1 MKKIIALLTA
11 GLVLVAA
18 LSGCAG
24 KTAQSMDG
32 AAMPQ
37 TQTGVQTLSSKSEE
51 QTTLEDNYEFS
62 SEILAE
68 PNDIRYTDVPGM
80 PTQDFVLSFEDVKN
94 EKTYDVTVEE
104 PDKLTSNALSD
115 IYNFVQTEQRKPV
128 RYFDEEVQKAVEE
141 LLPNGV
147 SVDILHMTEFMQV
160 LLEKTEDKN
169 SDAKATVIIDA
180 DYVPNRLVIV
190 MIGDRQA
197 CKDDQDLDAIE
208 WTPLK
213 ASVTEVGKIE
223 FVLPAELLEK
233 VEGDDII
240 FSVLTDRIGTHGG
253 VIHYKDGEIIIT
265 YPSKTAEDFQKEY
278 GLYPYN
284 NTANIPGD
292 SGAHFTD
299 TVAQFE
305 DRCYLHRD
313 SADERNGWY
322 REDNSW
328 SYYVDGTAL
337 TGAQELPS
345 HIADE
350 SGKFWYDLG
359 EDGKCS
365 GKLTYVYRRYHH
377 IGKCVCPDCG
387 FHSPESDYLAT
398 DVDMEKGTMTLRE
411 GGEEHPYRLI
421 SDSVP
426 NLYNMV
432 TVIAVLRQLG
442 YSHEAISGYMSRA
455 AVVATRHMEEQV
467 GNVKL
472 VRQMSKEKNALAG
485 SRTFQYIAQRPGT
498 KELLLMMNCLGDAHH
513 WSENTCW
520 IFDADFEYLCN
531 DSVVQLVCTGA
542 RCRDYKL
549 RLLMAGVP
557 EERIVCE
564 PDEFR
569 AAELLRYTPGDDV
582 YILYGTDSL
591 ALSYKVY
598 DHMKEEAARHAQD
611 GAEKEAQA

>member
-265 YPSKTAEDFQKEY
+265 YPSKTAEDTGRIFKDGADAGRSFGDIASAELELSAHWLKKQLISSHRFNSLYLKAFRREVFNGDTTDYSCFY
-278 GLYPYN
+278 GTHCGEDKAQLLYPVTNAKKIWYLPDRLYQYHQRTDSTMHQCRPDTISRMMAGEMFTLLYQFMQTWGMTEPADLEEVAVYYLKNYLSVYYN
-284 NTANIPGD
+284 CRKCCTAK
-292 SGAHFTD
+292 
-299 TVAQFE
+299 
-305 DRCYLHRD
+305 
-313 SADERNGWY
+313 ER
-322 REDNSW
+322 
-328 SYYVDGTAL
+328 
-337 TGAQELPS
+337 Q
-345 HIADE
+345 I
-350 SGKFWYDLG
+350 
-359 EDGKCS
+359 
-365 GKLTYVYRRYHH
+365 
-377 IGKCVCPDCG
+377 
-387 FHSPESDYLAT
+387 
-398 DVDMEKGTMTLRE
+398 
-411 GGEEHPYRLI
+411 
-421 SDSVP
+421 
-426 NLYNMV
+426 
-432 TVIAVLRQLG
+432 LRQ
-442 YSHEAISGYMSRA
+442 YPWNKEIDKTAMRYFFSSRL
-455 AVVATRHMEEQV
+455 T
-467 GNVKL
+467 VKERAKL
-472 VRQMSKEKNALAG
+472 LAALA
-485 SRTFQYIAQRPGT
+485 
-498 KELLLMMNCLGDAHH
+498 
-513 WSENTCW
+513 
-520 IFDADFEYLCN
+520 
-531 DSVVQLVCTGA
+531 
-542 RCRDYKL
+542 
-549 RLLMAGVP
+549 
-557 EERIVCE
+557 
-564 PDEFR
+564 R
-569 AAELLRYTPGDDV
+569 A
-582 YILYGTDSL
+582 
-591 ALSYKVY
+591 
-598 DHMKEEAARHAQD
+598 
-611 GAEKEAQA
+611 

>member
-115 IYNFVQTEQRKPV
+115 IYNFVQTEQCKPV

-253 VIHYKDGEIIIT
+253 VIRYKDGEIIIT
-265 YPSKTAEDFQKEY
+265 YPSKTAED
-278 GLYPYN
+278 
-284 NTANIPGD
+284 
-292 SGAHFTD
+292 
-299 TVAQFE
+299 TVAVQDPVGESGTKLPE
-305 DRCYLHRD
+305 DFKVSHVVETEAINKEVAEMRSQRAEKKTFISFYPLTAQREAQLLLPDGFDMD
-313 SADERNGWY
+313 SLVTYEILSVDCVNYKHTYGDVLVRFSFATPFKDGQTIVAMLGLERENRTNTDGYELDWVAL
-322 REDNSW
+322 RAEVKDG
-328 SYYVDGTAL
+328 YVDITFPQVSL
-337 TGAQELPS
+337 E
-345 HIADE
+345 
-350 SGKFWYDLG
+350 
-359 EDGKCS
+359 
-365 GKLTYVYRRYHH
+365 V
-377 IGKCVCPDCG
+377 
-387 FHSPESDYLAT
+387 
-398 DVDMEKGTMTLRE
+398 M
-411 GGEEHPYRLI
+411 EEHPAL
-421 SDSVP
+421 
-426 NLYNMV
+426 L
-432 TVIAVLRQLG
+432 AVL
-442 YSHEAISGYMSRA
+442 
-455 AVVATRHMEEQV
+455 
-467 GNVKL
+467 
-472 VRQMSKEKNALAG
+472 
-485 SRTFQYIAQRPGT
+485 
-498 KELLLMMNCLGDAHH
+498 
-513 WSENTCW
+513 SEPLT
-520 IFDADFEYLCN
+520 
-531 DSVVQLVCTGA
+531 
-542 RCRDYKL
+542 
-549 RLLMAGVP
+549 
-557 EERIVCE
+557 
-564 PDEFR
+564 
-569 AAELLRYTPGDDV
+569 
-582 YILYGTDSL
+582 
-591 ALSYKVY
+591 
-598 DHMKEEAARHAQD
+598 
-611 GAEKEAQA
+611 